1 MTNLKLNFHVASDR
15 GLIRGNNEDSA
26 YAGPHLLLLADGMG
40 GHAAG
45 EVASQLMVEHMKHL
59 DRDPADADV
68 LALLGAAADDANAS
82 ISDSIA
88 EHPEQDG
95 MGTTLTAL
103 MFDGGSMGLIH
114 VGDSRGYRLRGGEL
128 AQITEDDT
136 FVQSLVKE
144 GKLQPEDV
152 SSHPQKSLILKAYTG
167 RPVEPYLE
175 LLPVQAGDRFMLCS
189 DGLSDPVT
197 HSTMETTLAEG
208 TPEQAAARLIELALR
223 SGGPDNVTVVVAD
236 VVDSDSPDCPTLPA
250 ASAMAGAMV
259 TGEEPTH
266 PDTAAGRAAKLMGAQ
281 RATGAKET
289 STSKKEEPASDDEE
303 DHRQRTVWPWVI
315 GVLALAL
322 IGLGGLWWFDSARSD
337 TYFVAVNDHDEFV
350 IEQGMKNT
358 LFGREMHKPVQQVC
372 INDENQIRLV
382 NSNNVPGD
390 CHLFALS
397 DLPESTQGRVHN
409 LGTGSYADITDQLN
423 RLADDALPACV
434 DQSDAGKCRE
444 VK

>member
-1 MTNLKLNFHVASDR
+1 MTAALARGKGARSQETALQGIAYVA
-15 GLIRGNNEDSA
+15 NPE
-26 YAGPHLLLLADGMG
+26 
-40 GHAAG
+40 
-45 EVASQLMVEHMKHL
+45 
-59 DRDPADADV
+59 
-68 LALLGAAADDANAS
+68 LGAKQVCPNCQAKFYDLNKRPAVCPKCHT
-82 ISDSIA
+82 
-88 EHPEQDG
+88 E
-95 MGTTLTAL
+95 
-103 MFDGGSMGLIH
+103 FDPDEA
-114 VGDSRGYRLRGGEL
+114 VRSRRVR
-128 AQITEDDT
+128 
-136 FVQSLVKE
+136 
-144 GKLQPEDV
+144 
-152 SSHPQKSLILKAYTG
+152 
-167 RPVEPYLE
+167 
-175 LLPVQAGDRFMLCS
+175 
-189 DGLSDPVT
+189 
-197 HSTMETTLAEG
+197 
-208 TPEQAAARLIELALR
+208 
-223 SGGPDNVTVVVAD
+223 
-236 VVDSDSPDCPTLPA
+236 
-250 ASAMAGAMV
+250 
-259 TGEEPTH
+259 
-266 PDTAAGRAAKLMGAQ
+266 GRAAAPEHEAEDEDREDQVKA
-281 RATGAKET
+281 R
-289 STSKKEEPASDDEE
+289 ASDDEE